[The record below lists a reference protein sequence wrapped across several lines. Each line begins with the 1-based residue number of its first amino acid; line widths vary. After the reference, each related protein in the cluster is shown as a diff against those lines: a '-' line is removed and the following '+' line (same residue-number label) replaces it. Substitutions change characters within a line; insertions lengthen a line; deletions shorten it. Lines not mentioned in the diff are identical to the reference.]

1 MNETFDSS
9 TENLSPGNHPGDR
22 HQNEVA
28 SAMRVGKENL
38 KDNLFIVL
46 LGSVAISFLV
56 GYFIAQQQ
64 EAKKREQWAEILS
77 RQAKDWLTERGRKTA
92 GAVEQGLEYARSAA
106 EHAADKGSEYS
117 RRLNPF
123 YREQRQKRDQWQT
136 IPKNR
141 QDGRFLRSGQR
152 LGNNLKSG
160 FDNSRGH
167 IF

>member
-9 TENLSPGNHPGDR
+9 AENLSPGNQPGNR
-22 HQNEVA
+22 HQKEVA
-28 SAMRVGKENL
+28 SAMRGWKENL

-123 YREQRQKRDQWQT
+123 YREQRH
-136 IPKNR
+136 
-141 QDGRFLRSGQR
+141 RFFGIL
-152 LGNNLKSG
+152 
-160 FDNSRGH
+160 
-167 IF
+167 